1 MLQQFTNNAAST
13 LAANIGGAALSLT
26 VATGDG
32 ALFPALTGGQ
42 FFLATLCKVSSGIE
56 YQFEIVKVTARAGDI
71 FTIVRAQEGTTA
83 QSYVIAD
90 RVSLRVTAAL
100 VNALALDADLTTGL
114 ATKQDTLA
122 SGTNIKTINGNPLT
136 GSGDM
141 VISSGG
147 GAASA
152 IYLSQTFG
160 GI

>member
-13 LAANIGGAALSLT
+13 LAANIGPAALSLT
-26 VATGDG
+26 VNTGDG
-32 ALFPALTGGQ
+32 ALFPTLTGAQ
-42 FFLATLCKVSSGIE
+42 FFLATLNKVTSGIE
-56 YQFEIVKVTARAGDI
+56 YAFEVVKVTAVAGDI

-83 QSYVIAD
+83 LSFLTGD
-90 RVSLRVTAAL
+90 RVSLRMTAGFAGS
-100 VNALALDADLTTGL
+100 VALDADLTAGL
-114 ATKQDTLA
+114 ATKQDTLV
-122 SGTNIKTINGNPLT
+122 SGTNIKTINGTPVT
-136 GSGDM
+136 GSGDL

>member
-26 VATGDG
+26 VATGEG
-32 ALFPALTGGQ
+32 ALFPTLTGGQ

-56 YQFEIVKVTARAGDI
+56 YQFEVVQVTARSGDI

-83 QSYVIAD
+83 QAYVTGD
-90 RVSLRVTAAL
+90 RVSLRMTAGFAGS
-100 VNALALDADLTTGL
+100 VALDADLTAGL
-114 ATKQDTLA
+114 ATKQDTLV
-122 SGTNIKTINGNPLT
+122 SGTNIKTINGTPVT
-136 GSGDM
+136 GSGDL

>member
-13 LAANIGGAALSLT
+13 ITANIGPAALSLT
-26 VATGDG
+26 VNTGDG
-32 ALFPALTGGQ
+32 ALFPTLTGAQ
-42 FFLATLCKVSSGIE
+42 FFLATLNKVTSGIE
-56 YQFEIVKVTARAGDI
+56 YAFEVVKVTAVAGDI

-83 QSYVIAD
+83 LSFLTGD
-90 RVSLRVTAAL
+90 RVSLRVTAGFIAS
-100 VNALALDADLTTGL
+100 LAQTSDL
-114 ATKQDTLA
+114 ATKQDTLV
-122 SGTNIKTINGNPLT
+122 SGTNIKTINGTPVT
-136 GSGDM
+136 GSGDL